1 MFLDLFLQAH
11 EQPPTRIVL
20 DLDATDIPLHG
31 HQAGRFFHGYDD
43 NYCYLPLYIFCGDH
57 LLCAKLRPSNLAL
70 SFEGIDASA
79 GALKEVQRL
88 VATLREKWPHVEITI
103 RGGGR
108 DQGGS
113 VLGFCREPIMVGPS
127 LLGRLV

>member
-11 EQPPTRIVL
+11 GQPPTRIVL

-31 HQAGRFFHGYDD
+31 HQAGRFFHGSYDD
-43 NYCYLPLYIFCGDH
+43 YCYLPLYIFCGDH
-57 LLCAKLRPSNLAL
+57 LLCAKLRPSN
-70 SFEGIDASA
+70 IDASA

-88 VATLREKWPHVEITI
+88 VAAIREKWPHVEITI
-103 RGGGR
+103 RG
-108 DQGGS
+108 DS
-113 VLGFCREPIMVGPS
+113 GFCRERIMVGPS